1 MGLRF
6 ARGYLDDAMSWF
18 ELPKTLRQRLTENAT
33 IADEVESR
41 IHYQELPAE
50 STYPHIWFARS
61 SRDRDRLQDGQEAST
76 TERFSLE
83 IVSNSD
89 CEAIVDAVVES
100 LESFEGQYGTRLVQL
115 VEVED
120 ADDDYQFQS
129 IGDDLPDY
137 VHALQ
142 IAVYAVPL
150 N

>member
-1 MGLRF
+1 
-6 ARGYLDDAMSWF
+6 MSWF
-18 ELPKTLRQRLTENAT
+18 DLPKTLRTRLTQNAT
-33 IADEVESR
+33 IADEVQGR
-41 IHYQELPAE
+41 IHYQELPPE

-61 SRDRDRLQDGQEAST
+61 SRDRDRTLDNEEEMVV
-76 TERFSLE
+76 ERFSLE
-83 IVSNSD
+83 IVSDSD
-89 CEAIVDAVVES
+89 CEEIVDGVVES
-100 LESFEGQYGTRLVQL
+100 LEAFEGQYGTRIVQL
-115 VEVED
+115 VEIED